1 MFQWRTEENNVPFI
15 GIDMS
20 LNRINAYH
28 VMWLF
33 VFFDL
38 PVLTK
43 QQRKQA
49 TQFRKALEKDGFS
62 MMQFS
67 VYVRHCPSKENMEV
81 HMKRLRLALPT
92 AGQVSILAVT
102 DKQYS
107 EIRNYI
113 GAVEKAKPE
122 TLQQL
127 ELF

>member
-1 MFQWRTEENNVPFI
+1 
-15 GIDMS
+15 MS
-20 LNRINAYH
+20 FNRINAYH

-43 QQRKQA
+43 PQRKQA

-81 HMKRLRLALPT
+81 HVKRVRLALPT

-102 DKQYS
+102 DRQYS
-107 EIRNYI
+107 EIRNYL

-122 TLQQL
+122 VPQQL

>member
-1 MFQWRTEENNVPFI
+1 
-15 GIDMS
+15 MS
-20 LNRINAYH
+20 ENRINSYH

-43 QQRKQA
+43 KERNDA
-49 TQFRKALEKDGFS
+49 TQFRKSLEKDGFS

-81 HMKRLRLALPT
+81 HIKRVQLAIPA
-92 AGQVSILAVT
+92 AGLVSILSVT
-102 DKQYS
+102 DKQFSCIKNFYG
-107 EIRNYI
+107 R
-113 GAVEKAKPE
+113 VEKAKLAGP
-122 TLQQL
+122 QQL